1 MLCSC
6 FRVTIARTSV
16 IFHLQGFLR
25 TSVVGYRH
33 EVCAFNYKGTKNVK
47 MLMALFKVTTRAR
60 KLTNGILIEP
70 GMSVEMA
77 TVSAVNP
84 ITANGGQAV
93 ADAFMR
99 VYGIDLKKA
108 GALNSAYLEATKI
121 K

>member
-1 MLCSC
+1 M
-6 FRVTIARTSV
+6 
-16 IFHLQGFLR
+16 GFLWKVLIFLSFYDDELKIFR
-25 TSVVGYRH
+25 IF
-33 EVCAFNYKGTKNVK
+33 ANNLKPIIK
-47 MLMALFKVTTRAR
+47 MALFKVTTRAR

-70 GMSVEMA
+70 GMSVEVA

-108 GALNSAYLEATKI
+108 GALNSAYLEAIKI
-121 K
+121 R

>member
-1 MLCSC
+1 
-6 FRVTIARTSV
+6 
-16 IFHLQGFLR
+16 
-25 TSVVGYRH
+25 
-33 EVCAFNYKGTKNVK
+33 
-47 MLMALFKVTTRAR
+47 MALFKVTTRAR

-70 GMSVEMA
+70 GMS
-77 TVSAVNP
+77 P

-108 GALNSAYLEATKI
+108 GALNSAYLEVNKI

>member
-1 MLCSC
+1 
-6 FRVTIARTSV
+6 
-16 IFHLQGFLR
+16 
-25 TSVVGYRH
+25 
-33 EVCAFNYKGTKNVK
+33 
-47 MLMALFKVTTRAR
+47 MALFKVTTRAR

-70 GMSVEMA
+70 GMSVEIA

-108 GALNSAYLEATKI
+108 GALNSACLEVARI

>member
-1 MLCSC
+1 
-6 FRVTIARTSV
+6 
-16 IFHLQGFLR
+16 
-25 TSVVGYRH
+25 
-33 EVCAFNYKGTKNVK
+33 
-47 MLMALFKVTTRAR
+47 MALFKVTTKAA
-60 KLTNGILIEP
+60 NSPMAFFLIEP
-70 GMSVEMA
+70 DMSVEVA

-108 GALNSAYLEATKI
+108 GALNSACLEVARI